1 MRNPSLQ
8 PLHVS
13 SVLSQAKL
21 DQYARLTTETL
32 IQSLEPGQPG
42 SLKVRPDGTIIDGHH
57 RISILRSRGV
67 DVDELPRDVVPRL

>member
-21 DQYARLTTETL
+21 NQYARLTTETL
-32 IQSLEPGQPG
+32 LQSLEPGQPG

>member
-13 SVLSQAKL
+13 SVMSQAKL
-21 DQYARLTTETL
+21 NQYARLTTETL
-32 IQSLEPGQPG
+32 LQSLEPGQPG

-67 DVDELPRDVVPRL
+67 DVDELPREVVPRL

>member
-13 SVLSQAKL
+13 SVMSKAKL
-21 DQYARLTTETL
+21 NQYARLTTETL
-32 IQSLEPGQPG
+32 LQSLEPGQPG

-67 DVDELPRDVVPRL
+67 DVDELPREVVPRL

>member
-13 SVLSQAKL
+13 SVMSQAKL
-21 DQYARLTTETL
+21 NQYARLTTETL
-32 IQSLEPGQPG
+32 LQSLEPEQPG

-67 DVDELPRDVVPRL
+67 DVDELPREVVPRL